1 MNTEP
6 TSWNEQELRARRLA
20 HDIAHNIVGVLIEKD
35 EHPSVVIF
43 ALSMVLSHIMPIAM
57 YSQDD
62 FRAQLK
68 EVPKR
73 IECDESSVRGDFE
86 KEAP

>member
-6 TSWNEQELRARRLA
+6 TSWNEQNLRARRLA

-35 EHPSVVIF
+35 EPPSVVIF
-43 ALSMVLSHIMPIAM
+43 ALSMVLSHIMPIM
-57 YSQDD
+57 DSQGD
-62 FRAQLK
+62 FRAELK

-73 IECDESSVRGDFE
+73 IERYEE
-86 KEAP
+86 